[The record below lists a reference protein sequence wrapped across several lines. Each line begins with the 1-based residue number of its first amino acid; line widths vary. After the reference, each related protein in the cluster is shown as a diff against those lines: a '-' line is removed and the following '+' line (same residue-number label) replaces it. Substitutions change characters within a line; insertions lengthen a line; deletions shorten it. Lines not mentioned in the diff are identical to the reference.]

1 MEVKRKRYEKR
12 RNFNEEIGHKKKGK
26 RKNKEQIRWIKH
38 VEKIKIHDPLT
49 MRGEDTST
57 YGEATDWLQP
67 GTPKG
72 DIYARITGMDPGTP
86 INNNNNESENN
97 STIAMRKNNFNIKK
111 FNGFRV
117 PKKKK

>member
-12 RNFNEEIGHKKKGK
+12 RYFNEEFGYNKKGK
-26 RKNKEQIRWIKH
+26 KKNKEKIKWIKH

-86 INNNNNESENN
+86 VNNNDESENKSSN
-97 STIAMRKNNFNIKK
+97 IAMKKNSFNFKK
-111 FNGFRV
+111 VNGFRV